1 MVLGQRLLK
10 GKSPLPNLHKKE
22 RKGMTNMDAKD
33 TAQYVD
39 LAMKNL
45 HFMKMQRENVV
56 SEVQRLMNHLSIE
69 DVKAQLHK

>member
-1 MVLGQRLLK
+1 
-10 GKSPLPNLHKKE
+10 
-22 RKGMTNMDAKD
+22 MTNMDAKD